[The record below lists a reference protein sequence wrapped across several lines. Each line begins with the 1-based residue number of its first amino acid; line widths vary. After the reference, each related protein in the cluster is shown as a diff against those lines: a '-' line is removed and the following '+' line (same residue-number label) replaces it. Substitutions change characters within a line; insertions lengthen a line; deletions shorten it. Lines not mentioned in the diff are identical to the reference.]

1 MGVLTI
7 GTILGIELGKFAVR
21 DYLFSKAA
29 DIGTGKLWEEIKNI
43 LIIMEYQWNQN
54 FIML

>member
-29 DIGTGKLWEEIKNI
+29 DIGTGKLWEEIKKHFDNSLFRI
-43 LIIMEYQWNQN
+43 VCFLT
-54 FIML
+54 